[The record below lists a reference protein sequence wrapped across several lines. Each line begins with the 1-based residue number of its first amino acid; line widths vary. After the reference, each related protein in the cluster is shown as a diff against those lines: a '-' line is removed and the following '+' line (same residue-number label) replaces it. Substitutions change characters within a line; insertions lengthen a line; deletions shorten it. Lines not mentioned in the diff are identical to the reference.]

1 VTKKKLSPELEV
13 DDAAGWES
21 WLESHHGSSSG
32 VWLVLSRKGS
42 GRTAPT
48 YAEALDVALCFGWI
62 DGQKGARDAASWVQR
77 FCPRGPK
84 SGWSKINVGK
94 AEALI
99 ASGKMRPAGRT
110 QVEAAK
116 ADGRWKA
123 AYDSQRTATVPSDLQ
138 AALDGSSKAKAFFA
152 TLSSA
157 NRYAVLYRVQT
168 AKRPETRARKIA
180 DIVQMLARRETFHP
194 QR

>member
-1 VTKKKLSPELEV
+1 
-13 DDAAGWES
+13 
-21 WLESHHGSSSG
+21 
-32 VWLVLSRKGS
+32 VWLVLSKKGS

-48 YAEALDVALCFGWI
+48 YAEALDLALCFGWI

-77 FCPRGPK
+77 FCPRGPN

-99 ASGKMRPAGRT
+99 ARGKMRAAGRI

-116 ADGRWKA
+116 ADGRWKT
-123 AYDSQRTATVPSDLQ
+123 AYDSQRTATVPPDLQ
-138 AALDGSSKAKAFFA
+138 SALDGSAKAKAFFA

-168 AKRPETRARKIA
+168 AKRLETRARKIA
-180 DIVQMLARRETFHP
+180 DIVRMLARRETFHP

>member
-1 VTKKKLSPELEV
+1 MTTTKRSPKLEV
-13 DDAAGWES
+13 KDAAAWES
-21 WLESHHGSSSG
+21 WLESNHESSSG
-32 VWLVLSRKGS
+32 VWLVLPKKGS
-42 GRTAPT
+42 GRTSPT
-48 YAEALDVALCFGWI
+48 YAEALEVALCFGWI
-62 DGQKGARDAASWVQR
+62 DGQKGARDATSWVQR

-99 ASGKMRPAGRT
+99 ASGKMRPAGRI

-123 AYDSQRTATVPSDLQ
+123 AYDSHRTATVPSDLQ
-138 AALDGSSKAKAFFA
+138 AALDASPKAKAFLA
-152 TLSSA
+152 TLNSA

-168 AKRPETRARKIA
+168 AKKPETRARRID
-180 DIVQMLARRETFHP
+180 DIVRMLARGETFHP